1 MSCLFDSLGEAL
13 NLPGNII
20 RNDICN
26 YLETNPYLIKDVSF
40 ENIVA
45 WINDNE
51 NDENGGGSMNEYIT
65 RMRQESTWGGGTE
78 IKSFVN
84 MTGINVIIISTRHE
98 DRGEYILFSSEN
110 STDKRVI
117 VLNWNG
123 SHYTFK
129 EAGILET

>member
-26 YLETNPYLIKDVSF
+26 YLETNPYLIKDVPF
-40 ENIVA
+40 QNIVG
-45 WINDNE
+45 WMNDNE
-51 NDENGGGSMNEYIT
+51 DGMSMNEYIE
-65 RMRQESTWGGGTE
+65 RMRQASTWGGGTE

-84 MTGINVIIISTRHE
+84 MTGLNVIVISTRHE
-98 DRGEYILFSSEN
+98 DRGKYMLFSSED

-117 VLNWNG
+117 VLHWNG

-129 EAGILET
+129 EAGTLET

>member
-40 ENIVA
+40 ENIVG
-45 WINDNE
+45 WMNDN
-51 NDENGGGSMNEYIT
+51 DDDDMDMNEYIR

-84 MTGINVIIISTRHE
+84 MTGLNVIIISTRNE
-98 DRGEYILFSSEN
+98 DRGKYMLFSSEN

-129 EAGILET
+129 EAGTLQP

>member
-40 ENIVA
+40 ENIVR
-45 WINDNE
+45 WMNDN
-51 NDENGGGSMNEYIT
+51 DDDDMDMNEYIR

-84 MTGINVIIISTRHE
+84 MTGLNVIIISTRNE
-98 DRGEYILFSSEN
+98 DRGKYMLFSSEN

-129 EAGILET
+129 EAGTLQP